1 VRLARVIGSV
11 VATVKHQALNG
22 RKLLMVQPIDPY
34 GEDQGEQVIA
44 VDQVQAG
51 IGDKV
56 LLLEEGT
63 SSRQI
68 LHYENAPIRCVIV
81 GIVDHVELAA
91 QPASV

>member
-1 VRLARVIGSV
+1 MRLARVIGSV

>member
-1 VRLARVIGSV
+1 MRLARVIGSV
-11 VATVKHQALNG
+11 VATIKHEALQG

-34 GEDQGEQVIA
+34 GEDTGEQVIA
-44 VDQVQAG
+44 IDQVQAG
-51 IGDKV
+51 VGDRV

-81 GIVDHVELAA
+81 GIVDHVELEIGRAH
-91 QPASV
+91 V